1 MTEKELSTYRG
12 KTIKVTCISGKVIE
26 GFCCIFT
33 QALDNE
39 PEVAEISLET
49 ERYPTGLIGITLPEI
64 KSIEV
69 IE

>member
-1 MTEKELSTYRG
+1 MTEKDLSTYQG
-12 KTIKVTCISGKVIE
+12 KSIRVICNDGDVIE

-49 ERYPTGLIGITLPEI
+49 EKYPTGLIGITLPEI

>member
-1 MTEKELSTYRG
+1 MTEKALSAYQG
-12 KTIKVTCISGKVIE
+12 KNIRVICNDGDVIE

-39 PEVAEISLET
+39 PEAAEISLET
-49 ERYPTGLIGITLPEI
+49 EKYPTGLIGITLPEI
-64 KSIEV
+64 KTIDV